1 MVEMPANVA
10 RVADGLSSIPGAAA
24 VVLGGSRAVG
34 AARSDSDWDLGVYYR
49 SSGDS
54 FDPEHVRGLGYQ
66 GAVSELGEWGPL
78 VNGGGWF
85 TVEGTQVDV
94 LFRNLDDI
102 EQWTRQAERGAFD
115 VLLQAGSIVGA
126 PTYLPVGELAS
137 CHVLHGHLEQPA
149 GYPPAL
155 AASAPPVWRGQV
167 GVNLLFARGYAGLAD
182 VANCLGMLSRAI
194 LCEAHARVAEQG
206 LWALNEKRLIA
217 DAGLQRVQA
226 ALSAPGASAGSLTA
240 TVDAIEELLG
250 VRAAVKG

>member
-10 RVADGLSSIPGAAA
+10 RVADDLSSIPGAVA

-49 SSGDS
+49 SSGGS
-54 FDPEHVRGLGYQ
+54 LDPEHVRRLGYQ

-94 LFRNLDDI
+94 LFRDLDDI
-102 EQWTRQAERGAFD
+102 EQWARHAEQGKFD

-137 CHVLHGHLEQPA
+137 CRVLHGDLDQPTE
-149 GYPPAL
+149 YPQAL
-155 AASAPPVWRGQV
+155 ASSAPPMWRGQG
-167 GVNLLFARGYAGLAD
+167 GVNLLFARGYAGLED
-182 VANCLGMLSRAI
+182 VANCLGMLSRAV
-194 LCEAHARVAEQG
+194 LCEAHARVAKQKQ
-206 LWALNEKRLIA
+206 WALNEKRLIA
-217 DAGLQRVQA
+217 DAGLQRVHA
-226 ALSAPGASAGSLTA
+226 ALSAPGTSASNLAA
-240 TVDAIEELLG
+240 TVDSIEELLG
-250 VRAAVKG
+250 VQTAVKG